1 MECVEG
7 EGGGEDEGE
16 EEGGGEPIYDRG
28 GGGEVGCGG
37 IGNGGERKP
46 LV

>member
-1 MECVEG
+1 MEGVEG

-37 IGNGGERKP
+37 IRNGGE
-46 LV
+46 